1 MSRTVRIAFIAI
13 LGLALTIVAGLDL
26 RLALAS
32 RDLADQTAAV
42 ALDQHERHPNGIGV
56 VIYSNLDQ
64 HERRAASVQV
74 GSTTIGT
81 LPAALDEHERRARAA
96 SR

>member
-1 MSRTVRIAFIAI
+1 MSRTIRIAFIAI
-13 LGLALTIVAGLDL
+13 LGLGLTVVAGLDL

-42 ALDQHERHPNGIGV
+42 LDQHERHPNGIGV
-56 VIYSNLDQ
+56 VTYSNLDQ

-74 GSTTIGT
+74 AATTSGT
-81 LPAALDEHERRARAA
+81 VPAALDEHERRARAA